1 MMMMRR
7 QRHVSMGGC
16 VLFTLHSYTIN
27 TLHHHHHEE
36 NDDDDDDG
44 HGDDDDEEDDDD
56 IAFHEEET
64 DLKYH
69 FGGVEN
75 VFGWKEF

>member
-1 MMMMRR
+1 MITMMMMMMRR

-36 NDDDDDDG
+36 NDDHDDEDDG
-44 HGDDDDEEDDDD
+44 YKDNGNDV
-56 IAFHEEET
+56 
-64 DLKYH
+64 KY
-69 FGGVEN
+69 N
-75 VFGWKEF
+75 SD